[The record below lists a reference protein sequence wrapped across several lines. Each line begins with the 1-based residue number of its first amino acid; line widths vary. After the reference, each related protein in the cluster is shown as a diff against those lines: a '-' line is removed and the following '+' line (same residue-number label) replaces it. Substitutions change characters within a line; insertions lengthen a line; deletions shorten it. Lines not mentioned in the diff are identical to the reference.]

1 MRAARIFIVDDS
13 AVTRRVLREALASD
27 ALMEVIGV
35 APDGETALKRIEE
48 CRPDIVTLDV
58 ELPGISGLQ
67 ALKQI
72 RRRWPRLSM
81 TNVVDV

>member
-1 MRAARIFIVDDS
+1 MSCLSLDEKTPRKVG
-13 AVTRRVLREALASD
+13 
-27 ALMEVIGV
+27 LMKVIGI

-58 ELPGISGLQ
+58 ELPGLSGLQ

-72 RRRWPRLSM
+72 RWPRLR
-81 TNVVDV
+81 

>member
-27 ALMEVIGV
+27 ALMEVIGI
-35 APDGETALKRIEE
+35 APDGKTALKQIEE

-58 ELPGISGLQ
+58 ELSGMSRLQ

-72 RRRWPRLSM
+72 RRRWPRLR
-81 TNVVDV
+81 